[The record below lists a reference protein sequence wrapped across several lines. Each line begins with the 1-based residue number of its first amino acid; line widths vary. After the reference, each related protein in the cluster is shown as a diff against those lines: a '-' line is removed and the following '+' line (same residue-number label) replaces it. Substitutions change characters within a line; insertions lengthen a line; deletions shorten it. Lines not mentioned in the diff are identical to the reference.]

1 MPRFIKDNVKESQ
14 EKKDKTSISKE
25 IDVLSSNYFPPLE
38 DQMKQKEVAL
48 MFQRSVQ
55 TICAWTKANKIPY
68 FRLGRH
74 PIYSRKQLISFA
86 SNNQSLISNK

>member
-1 MPRFIKDNVKESQ
+1 MPQFIKDNLNELKEKRDVKSVNQ
-14 EKKDKTSISKE
+14 EV
-25 IDVLSSNYFPPLE
+25 DVFSSNYFPPLE

-86 SNNQSLISNK
+86 FNNQSLISNK

>member
-1 MPRFIKDNVKESQ
+1 MPQFIKNNLSE
-14 EKKDKTSISKE
+14 SKE
-25 IDVLSSNYFPPLE
+25 KRDVKLVDQEVDVFSPNYFPPLE
-38 DQMKQKEVAL
+38 DQMNQRAVAF
-48 MFQRSVQ
+48 MFQKSVQ

-68 FRLGRH
+68 FRLGRY